1 MKTLKKKLLAAATLP
16 ALLLVAQTQ
25 AQAQISVAS
34 PSFSYTQSF
43 DSLTTSTTATPWV
56 NDSTLPG
63 WSLINS
69 AGAAAATIVAGT
81 GSSNAGSFYSFGAA
95 GNAERALGGAASGGT
110 YFGSPATGAIAG
122 WIVVAFTNN
131 TNGNL
136 DNFSVAYNGEQWR
149 NGGNTSAQTMV
160 MEYGVGSSFA
170 TVTSWTAPGGSADF
184 TSPVVGATA
193 AAVDGN
199 SAGLVTGLGGS
210 YTGLT
215 WAAGDTLFVR
225 FVERNDSGNDHGLAL
240 DNFSFSVTAVPEPG
254 TVALWLAGLGA
265 IAFVARRRG

>member
-1 MKTLKKKLLAAATLP
+1 MKAMKKNLFVASALLALLP
-16 ALLLVAQTQ
+16 V
-25 AQAQISVAS
+25 AQAQISVTS
-34 PSFSYTQSF
+34 PSFTYAQSF

-81 GSSNAGSFYSFGAA
+81 GSSNAGSFYSFGGA
-95 GNAERALGGAASGGT
+95 GSGDRALGGAASGGA

-122 WIVVAFTNN
+122 WMVVAFTNN
-131 TNGNL
+131 TNANIDG
-136 DNFSVAYNGEQWR
+136 FTFGYSGEQWR

-170 TVTSWTAPGGSADF
+170 GVTSWTAPGAAADF
-184 TSPVVGATA
+184 TSPVVGSTA

-199 SAGLVTGLGGS
+199 GAGLVTGLGGS
-210 YTGLT
+210 YSGLT
-215 WAAGDTLFVR
+215 WAAGDTLYVR
-225 FVERNDSGNDHGLAL
+225 FVERNDTGNDHGLAL

>member
-1 MKTLKKKLLAAATLP
+1 MTAMKKNLFAAGMLLALLP
-16 ALLLVAQTQ
+16 A
-25 AQAQISVAS
+25 AQAQISVGS
-34 PSFSYTQSF
+34 SSFSYTQSF

-95 GNAERALGGAASGGT
+95 GNAERALGGAASGGA
-110 YFGSPATGAIAG
+110 YFGSPASGAIAG
-122 WIVVAFTNN
+122 WMVVAFTNN
-131 TNGNL
+131 TNASL
-136 DNFSVAYNGEQWR
+136 DGFSFGYDGEQWR

-160 MEYGVGSSFA
+160 MEFGIGSSFA
-170 TVTSWTAPGGSADF
+170 GVTSWTAPGGNADF
-184 TSPVVGATA
+184 TSPVVGSTA

-199 SAGLVTGLGGS
+199 VAGLVTGRGGS
-210 YTGLT
+210 YTGLN
-215 WAAGDTLFVR
+215 WAAGDTLYVR
-225 FVERNDSGNDHGLAL
+225 FVERNDTGNDHGLAL

-254 TVALWLAGLGA
+254 TVALWLAGLAA
-265 IAFVARRRG
+265 IAFVSRRRG

>member
-1 MKTLKKKLLAAATLP
+1 MKTLKKNLFVAATLL
-16 ALLLVAQTQ
+16 ALLPV
-25 AQAQISVAS
+25 AQAQISVGS
-34 PSFSYTQSF
+34 PSFTYTQSF

-69 AGAAAATIVAGT
+69 AGAAAATIVGGT

-95 GNAERALGGAASGGT
+95 SSGDRALGGAASGGA
-110 YFGSPATGAIAG
+110 YFGSPAAGAIAG
-122 WIVVAFTNN
+122 WMVVAFTNN
-131 TNGNL
+131 TNANIDSFTFGY
-136 DNFSVAYNGEQWR
+136 SGEQWR

-160 MEYGVGSSFA
+160 MEFGVGSSFA
-170 TVTSWTAPGGSADF
+170 GVASWTAPGGSADF
-184 TSPVVGATA
+184 TSPLVGATA

-199 SAGLVTGLGGS
+199 GAGLVTGLGGS
-210 YTGLT
+210 YTGLS
-215 WAAGDTLFVR
+215 WAAGSTLYVR
-225 FVERNDSGNDHGLAL
+225 FVERNDTGNDHGLAL